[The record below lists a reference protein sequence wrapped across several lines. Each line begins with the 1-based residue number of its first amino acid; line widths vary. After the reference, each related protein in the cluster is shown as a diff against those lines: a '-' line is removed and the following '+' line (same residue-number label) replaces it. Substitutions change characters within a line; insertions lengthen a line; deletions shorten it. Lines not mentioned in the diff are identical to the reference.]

1 MTEEEFFT
9 QSMAYLNKEM
19 DAETSEQFYNTL
31 ADLEPERLEIFERL
45 QQTNESMK
53 ELVPM
58 ASSLNME
65 IETPWDEH
73 WETFASRH
81 GIGQEDPTEGIAKL
95 ETVIRRW
102 KVAAWAAILVAI
114 LSLLTLGIRQTQ
126 PSSKS
131 LRLSQAPLRLSLWN
145 PGTGGTTGLAVG
157 SQLKAGIKLWVGTGG
172 SAILAYND
180 GALVAMEQE
189 TSIILQQEEW
199 GEVLRVENGELFLK
213 GTPDRETRIRT
224 GVGTVVIH
232 GEGQVRLVYGKVQK
246 SLWLGLIGGDAS
258 LVHSAGTAKITTEHR
273 LEIRGDSNFLQ
284 IQTMPLREEEIL
296 TIRQKF

>member
-1 MTEEEFFT
+1 
-9 QSMAYLNKEM
+9 
-19 DAETSEQFYNTL
+19 
-31 ADLEPERLEIFERL
+31 
-45 QQTNESMK
+45 
-53 ELVPM
+53 
-58 ASSLNME
+58 ME

-102 KVAAWAAILVAI
+102 KVAAWAAILVA
-114 LSLLTLGIRQTQ
+114 LSLLTLGIRQTNLIKI
-126 PSSKS
+126 PSFKT
-131 LRLSQAPLRLSLWN
+131 PLRLSLWN

-232 GEGQVRLVYGKVQK
+232 GEGQVRLAMQSKE

-258 LVHSAGTAKITTEHR
+258 LVHSAGIQITTEHDLR
-273 LEIRGDSNFLQ
+273 SGV
-284 IQTMPLREEEIL
+284 IQFPANSDDAVEEEEISQSVRNSDTL
-296 TIRQKF
+296 LLWDKQRNRNLF